1 MKAPLIR
8 VSEVCSVIVD
18 YAKTVI
24 PHVASGNEERYD
36 RLDKQVQRSKRNPVT
51 ECQFGDI
58 VQYREDE
65 SLLTDFRA
73 PKYHPDYC
81 FTLLQM
87 CIYGG

>member
-1 MKAPLIR
+1 MKALLIR
-8 VSEVCSVIVD
+8 VSEVRSVIVD
-18 YAKTVI
+18 YACTVYS
-24 PHVASGNEERYD
+24 HVALESEESFD
-36 RLDKQVQRSKRNPVT
+36 RSDKRVQRSKRNPVT
-51 ECQFGDI
+51 ARQFGDI

-73 PKYHPDYC
+73 SKYHPDYC